1 MARRDPEKMR
11 DKLIWER
18 MALEMAALHE
28 LIGKIQTDPDYQ
40 AVMDCQAWD
49 RLGKMVYYLNNV
61 RSWAERRMAR
71 HISDWNTQTFYPHDS
86 GNLESAVAAFR
97 NSVKEAIENK

>member
-1 MARRDPEKMR
+1 MARRDPAKMR

-18 MALEMAALHE
+18 MALELAALHE

-49 RLGKMVYYLNNV
+49 RLGKMGYYLDNV

-71 HISDWNTQTFYPHDS
+71 HTPDWDTQTFYPHDS
-86 GNLESAVAAFR
+86 DDLESAVVAFR
-97 NSVKEAIENK
+97 NSIKEAVQNK

>member
-1 MARRDPEKMR
+1 MR

-18 MALEMAALHE
+18 MALELAALHE

-49 RLGKMVYYLNNV
+49 RLGKMVYYLDSV
-61 RSWAERRMAR
+61 RSRAERRMAQ
-71 HISDWNTQTFYPHDS
+71 HIPDWDTQTFYPHDS
-86 GNLESAVAAFR
+86 DNLESAVVSFR
-97 NSVKEAIENK
+97 NSVKEAIENR